1 MYMDR
6 HQRLIRVNK
15 VDINVV
21 EAGAGDLALV
31 FLHYWGGSSRTWDP
45 TIERLSQAHRCVA
58 IDFRGWGLSDKSAS
72 DYKLDTLADDV
83 IGVIADLGLKSFV
96 LVGHSMGGKVAQ
108 LLAARRPEGLKRLVL
123 VAPAPPTALDV
134 PEEQRRG
141 IITVYQ
147 AREGVEVAIGRLT
160 VLPLSKTHREQV
172 IEDSLS
178 GAPDAKRA
186 WPEEGMIRDISNEAS
201 KILVPVHVI
210 VGGADNVETESSLR
224 AAFGGVLP
232 ATEFTVLPGVGHLAP
247 LEAPAE
253 LAGAIKAVLT
263 A

>member
-1 MYMDR
+1 
-6 HQRLIRVNK
+6 
-15 VDINVV
+15 
-21 EAGAGDLALV
+21 
-31 FLHYWGGSSRTWDP
+31 
-45 TIERLSQAHRCVA
+45 VA

-72 DYKLDTLADDV
+72 DYKLETLADDV

-108 LLAARRPEGLKRLVL
+108 LLAARGPEGLKRLVL
-123 VAPAPPTALDV
+123 VAPAPPTALNV

-141 IITVYQ
+141 MLAAYQ
-147 AREGVEVAIGRLT
+147 AREGVEVAIARLA

-186 WPEEGMIRDISNEAS
+186 WPEVGMIRDISNEVT
-201 KILVPVHVI
+201 KIRVSVRVI
-210 VGGADNVETESSLR
+210 VGAADNIESEGSLR

-253 LAGAIKAVLT
+253 LTGAIRAALI